1 MVPTSLALLLLLLG
15 LSLLVAAALLILALA
30 LAQLFSVLPVHLAM
44 GEIVWSAS
52 SNFLLVSVPL
62 FILLG
67 EILLRSGIADRL
79 YASMSQW
86 LSWLP
91 GGLMH
96 ANIGACIVFA
106 ATSGSSVATAAT
118 IGTVATP
125 VIEKYRYGERLF
137 LGSLAA
143 GGTLGILIPPSIN
156 LIIYGW
162 LTETSVPQLY
172 LAGFVPGIV
181 LGLIFMATIVICC
194 LIRPEWRGVPIR
206 ASWNERL
213 HSLTGLLPPLALFL
227 VVIGSIYAGFAT
239 PTESAALGVIA
250 ALGLA
255 ALNGRL
261 TLAMLTQAI
270 DGTMRTTGMIMLI
283 VAAAWFLNF
292 VLSAIGLVGALNAFI
307 TGLGLSSSGM
317 LGAIVIFYLVLG
329 CFMEPLPMMIV
340 TVPVVTPIIVRA
352 GYDPV
357 WFGIMIVLLCETAMV
372 TPPVGVNLYVVQGV
386 RGRGSIGDVILGVV
400 PFIVSLILMILL
412 IIAAPGIV
420 LWLPRLFGTF

>member
-15 LSLLVAAALLILALA
+15 LSLPVAAALLILALA

-96 ANIGACIVFA
+96 ANIGACMVFA

-213 HSLTGLLPPLALFL
+213 RSLTGLLPPFALFL
-227 VVIGSIYAGFAT
+227 FVI
-239 PTESAALGVIA
+239 
-250 ALGLA
+250 
-255 ALNGRL
+255 
-261 TLAMLTQAI
+261 
-270 DGTMRTTGMIMLI
+270 
-283 VAAAWFLNF
+283 
-292 VLSAIGLVGALNAFI
+292 
-307 TGLGLSSSGM
+307 
-317 LGAIVIFYLVLG
+317 
-329 CFMEPLPMMIV
+329 
-340 TVPVVTPIIVRA
+340 
-352 GYDPV
+352 
-357 WFGIMIVLLCETAMV
+357 
-372 TPPVGVNLYVVQGV
+372 
-386 RGRGSIGDVILGVV
+386 
-400 PFIVSLILMILL
+400 
-412 IIAAPGIV
+412 
-420 LWLPRLFGTF
+420 